1 MNRKQ
6 RRKAA
11 KLGTPAAA
19 LARPGGALGPP
30 PGIAELLAVAQR
42 HHQAGRLAEA
52 ETAYRKVLAIDP
64 TNFDS
69 LHLLGV
75 IAQQV
80 GRSDL
85 AVELIGKAIALDD
98 RKPTLQDTMGLVFD
112 TPGRGEDPAARHKR
126 AAAYGNFSIALMAAG
141 DHARALDAIQRSLQR
156 EETENTKLLFV
167 QCVRSLDS
175 IPDGIALRD
184 NLARALAE
192 PWGRPIDLARLAAD
206 LLKRDGATAAAIRRV
221 DSAWPRRL
229 PPRDIF
235 SLAEFAAICG
245 DRLLCAL
252 LEATFVFDVAL
263 ERFLTAARQTMLEAA
278 GGRLDPQQVTDDMVR
293 FFCAL
298 AQQCFINEYVFAC
311 TEREEDEANALRAL
325 LIDALAS
332 GAPIA
337 EPLLVAVAAF
347 FPLAAL
353 PAADSLLARRWSAP
367 VAALV
372 DCHIR
377 EAQEERQ
384 LQAAV
389 PRLTPIDDS
398 VSLAVKQQYE
408 ESPYPRWM
416 KPSPVGKPT
425 TIEGYLR
432 QKFPLVDLA
441 GATRANRADILI
453 AGCGT
458 GRHSIETARRF
469 AGARLLAVDLSLS
482 SLCYAKRKTRALGL
496 SNIEYAQ
503 ADILQL
509 SSIGRT
515 FDVIE
520 ASGVLHHLADPM
532 EGWRRL
538 LAMLRPGGFMLVGLY
553 SKLARGDLDAAR
565 GFIARRGYRPTAA
578 DIRRC
583 REEISGTDTG
593 ADAAVTKVTAWG
605 DFFSTSACRDL
616 LFHVAEQQ
624 VTLPEIGGFL
634 RDNRLTFLGFDLPG
648 HVLQEFRRRFPQDR
662 TMSDLALWHTFETE
676 NRSIFAGMYQFW
688 VRSASVS
695 L

>member
-1 MNRKQ
+1 VNRKQ

-11 KLGTPAAA
+11 KLGTQAAVPTA
-19 LARPGGALGPP
+19 PGGALGPP

-85 AVELIGKAIALDD
+85 AVELIGKAIALDE
-98 RKPTLQDTMGLVFD
+98 RKPTLQATMGRVFD
-112 TPGRGEDPAARHKR
+112 TPGRGEDPAARRKR
-126 AAAYGNFSIALMAAG
+126 AAAHGNFSIALMAAG
-141 DHARALDAIQRSLQR
+141 DHARALDAIQRSLQLD
-156 EETENTKLLFV
+156 ETENTKLLFV
-167 QCVRSLDS
+167 QCVRSLDAV
-175 IPDGIALRD
+175 PDGSAFRD
-184 NLARALAE
+184 NLARALSE
-192 PWGRPIDLARLAAD
+192 PWGRPIDLARLAAA

-229 PPRDIF
+229 PPQDLF
-235 SLAEFAAICG
+235 GPGEFAAICG
-245 DRLLCAL
+245 DRLLHAL
-252 LEATFVFDVAL
+252 LQATPIFDLAL
-263 ERFLTAARQTMLEAA
+263 ERFLTAARQSMLEAA
-278 GGRLDPQQVTDDMVR
+278 GGRLDPQQVTDDRVR
-293 FFCAL
+293 FSCAL

-311 TEREEDEANALRAL
+311 TDREEAEANALRARL
-325 LIDALAS
+325 ADALAS

-347 FPLAAL
+347 FPLASL
-353 PAADSLLARRWSAP
+353 PAADLLLQRRWSAP
-367 VAALV
+367 VVELV

-377 EAQEERQ
+377 EPREERQ
-384 LQAAV
+384 LQAAM

-425 TIEGYLR
+425 TIDGYLR
-432 QKFPLVDLA
+432 QKFPLVDL
-441 GATRANRADILI
+441 GGVATTNRADILI

-469 AGARLLAVDLSLS
+469 AGARLLAIDLSLS

-509 SSIGRT
+509 PSLGRT

-532 EGWRRL
+532 AGWRRL

-565 GFIARRGYRPTAA
+565 RFIVRRGYGPAAA

-583 REEISGTDTG
+583 RAELTGPDTG
-593 ADAAVTKVTAWG
+593 ADPAVAKVAEWG

-624 VTLPEIGGFL
+624 MTLPEIDGFL
-634 RDNRLTFLGFDLPG
+634 RDHHLQFLGFDLPG
-648 HVLQEFRRRFPQDR
+648 DVLQAFRRRFPQDGA
-662 TMSDLALWHTFETE
+662 MSDLALWHTFEME
-676 NRSIFAGMYQFW
+676 NPSIFTGMYQFW
-688 VRSASVS
+688 IRKA
-695 L
+695 